1 MKYFRILFAF
11 VVLITFKLSAIC
23 QNDPLLRIEIDSKTD
38 NAQYS
43 VIPCSGEGALLFY
56 PTTIEEDEY
65 QFWIAVFYDRFL
77 QESWK
82 KNLPLFKNMRFRD
95 YFYDNDLLYLFFY
108 VPTKQKSDLYNFQLA
123 RIDLNEG
130 MYELFSGNLP
140 ENARTISFHVHN
152 GNIYTGLNLEK
163 EEAGIY
169 SFNLQSREV
178 KTIFAT
184 SGTKSRLEHIFI
196 DTVQSSLVALFN
208 IYDSKT
214 SFFMQLATF
223 ELNGSPIETVNVM
236 PDPGR
241 KFNTGKVIVNELEKK
256 RIILGTY
263 EPIKGETVDAK
274 HYFSKK
280 ASGFFV
286 TTIDE
291 NAMTSTRFE
300 NFLDLEKMTGYLRS
314 REYMQAKLKAEKK
327 DNTESASLGYNLLLH
342 DIVVIDSL
350 LFLLAEGY
358 FEEYHTL
365 TNTYYDFY
373 GRSIPFTQTVFDG
386 YRHFNAFLSCYDF
399 SGEKLWDNGM
409 EIFDILSFDL
419 RKRVHIHFVDSAP
432 ILFYNHDG
440 KISSKILTGSDK
452 QEGVTNNPIESTYVN
467 DKLMTDTKS
476 DIIPWYD
483 NYFIAYG
490 FQTIRNNSLSN
501 SRRSVFYMNKV
512 ELR

>member
-1 MKYFRILFAF
+1 MKYFRILFVF
-11 VVLITFKLSAIC
+11 VVLFAFKWNAFC

-38 NAQYS
+38 NAQYT
-43 VIPCSGEGALLFY
+43 VIPCSGEGVLLLY
-56 PTTIEEDEY
+56 PTTIVEDDY

-82 KNLPLFKNMRFRD
+82 KNIPLFKNMKFRD
-95 YFYDNDLLYLFFY
+95 YVYDNRSLYLFFY
-108 VPTKQKSDLYNFQLA
+108 IPEKQKTDIYNFQLA
-123 RIDLNEG
+123 KIEIKEG

-140 ENARTISFHVHN
+140 ENAKTISFHVEN
-152 GNIYTGLNLEK
+152 GNIYAGLNLEK

-169 SFNLQSREV
+169 SFNLESREI
-178 KTIFAT
+178 KTIFTT
-184 SGTKSRLEHIFI
+184 SATKSRLEHIFI
-196 DTVQSSLVALFN
+196 DTVQSSLVALVN
-208 IYDSKT
+208 IYDSKS

-223 ELNGSPIETVNVM
+223 DLNGNQVDTVNVM

-241 KFNTGKVIVNELEKK
+241 KFNTGKVIVNELENT

-263 EPIKGETVDAK
+263 EPIKGETVDTK
-274 HYFSKK
+274 QYFSKK

-286 TTIDE
+286 TNIHE
-291 NAMTSTRFE
+291 NTVTSTRFE

-314 REYMQAKLKAEKK
+314 KEYIQAKMKAEKK
-327 DNTESASLGYNLLLH
+327 EDTESASLGYNLLLH
-342 DIVVIDSL
+342 DVVVIDSL
-350 LFLLAEGY
+350 LYLLAEGY
-358 FEEYHTL
+358 FEEYRVL

-373 GRSIPFTQTVFDG
+373 GRSVPFTQTVFDG
-386 YRHFNAFLSCYDF
+386 YRHFNAFLTCYDF
-399 SGEKLWDNGM
+399 RGQKLWDNGM

-440 KISSKILTGSDK
+440 EISSKILSGSDK
-452 QEGVTNNPIESTYVN
+452 QESVVSNPIESTYVN
-467 DKLMTDTKS
+467 DRILTDTKS

-490 FQTIRNNSLSN
+490 FQTIRNNSLAN
-501 SRRSVFYMNKV
+501 SKRSVFYMNKV
-512 ELR
+512 ELK